1 MLTTSPW
8 RETLSARES
17 AFHPEKQLGGGDF
30 ITLAG
35 LSHHSSRARAL
46 SRSEEDENVSSCL
59 QIVRPRF
66 IRIETKAV
74 GVLISGLGCG
84 HIDHMGVFV
93 CFLSVFLLV
102 DLGWMEEEGKE
113 LWRRER

>member
-1 MLTTSPW
+1 LLTASPC

-35 LSHHSSRARAL
+35 LSHHSSRVRAL
-46 SRSEEDENVSSCL
+46 SRSEEDENVSSSP
-59 QIVRPRF
+59 QIIRPRF

-74 GVLISGLGCG
+74 GVLISGLGCS
-84 HIDHMGVFV
+84 HMDHTGVFV
-93 CFLSVFLLV
+93 CFLSVSLLV
-102 DLGWMEEEGKE
+102 DLG
-113 LWRRER
+113 